1 MGSAAAAGG
10 AVAESSLFMP
20 PKSGIRLSLSLVIA
34 IAIGACLQARPVADD
49 FQTYTR
55 FAMASDQNSLYGK
68 PRSKSSKAQELPSS
82 STLAFTSQLSS
93 LISQGS
99 NTSSHGRPRPSKAPK
114 SDIFSRHNKG
124 AQKRAA
130 ADLEEDEHH
139 VAKQVHQQSRD
150 IGTVDDATLHRSK
163 RRMEEKV
170 RMYEDMK
177 KGLYLAG
184 DSSDDEGTGRDRSRP
199 EDYLARLR
207 RKEKEGLVD
216 FDSKWADEERKLQ
229 EGSEEEEEEEEG
241 DDNASV
247 ISYEDELGRS
257 RRGTRAEAARAAR
270 AKEEEEQGRS
280 MQERW
285 RPNRPENLIHGETVQ
300 AEAFNPEANVASQ
313 MAHLA
318 SRRDRS
324 ATPPEQMHYNA
335 DGEVRNRG
343 TGFYAFSR
351 DETERQK
358 QMEELKQARQE
369 TQRQRERLS
378 ARAAERQAT
387 IDDRRRQV
395 KELRSKRLAA
405 RFLNTLPTEGM
416 SSS

>member
-1 MGSAAAAGG
+1 M
-10 AVAESSLFMP
+10 
-20 PKSGIRLSLSLVIA
+20 
-34 IAIGACLQARPVADD
+34 
-49 FQTYTR
+49 T
-55 FAMASDQNSLYGK
+55 
-68 PRSKSSKAQELPSS
+68 QELPST

-93 LISQGS
+93 LIAQGS
-99 NTSSHGRPRPSKAPK
+99 NTFTHGRPRPSKTAKP
-114 SDIFSRHNKG
+114 DIFSKPNKG

-139 VAKQVHQQSRD
+139 VKQVHQQSQD

-163 RRMEEKV
+163 RRMEAKV

-184 DSSDDEGTGRDRSRP
+184 DSSDEDDTGRDRSGP
-199 EDYLARLR
+199 EDYVARLR

-216 FDSKWADEERKLQ
+216 FDRKWANEERQRAEASDSEDEED
-229 EGSEEEEEEEEG
+229 

-270 AKEEEEQGRS
+270 AKEEEEQDRS

-285 RPNRPENLIHGETVQ
+285 RPNRPDNLIYGETVQ
-300 AEAFNPEANVASQ
+300 SQAFNPETNIASQ

-318 SRRDRS
+318 ARRDRS
-324 ATPPEQMHYNA
+324 ATPPEQLHYDA
-335 DGEVRNRG
+335 DAEVRNRG

-351 DETERQK
+351 DESERQK
-358 QMEELKQARQE
+358 QMEGLKQARDE
-369 TQRQRERLS
+369 TQRERERLS
-378 ARAAERQAT
+378 ARAAEHQAT
-387 IDDRRRQV
+387 IDDRRRQIQ
-395 KELRSKRLAA
+395 ELRSKRLAA
-405 RFLNTLPTEGM
+405 RFLDSFPRAET

>member
-1 MGSAAAAGG
+1 MSHHQ
-10 AVAESSLFMP
+10 SLTYRP
-20 PKSGIRLSLSLVIA
+20 LSPSLSELSFI
-34 IAIGACLQARPVADD
+34 IRQARLVADD
-49 FQTYTR
+49 FQSYAR
-55 FAMASDQNSLYGK
+55 FAMASDQSSLYGN
-68 PRSKSSKAQELPSS
+68 PRSKSSKTQELPSS
-82 STLAFTSQLSS
+82 STFAFTSQLSS

-99 NTSSHGRPRPSKAPK
+99 NASSHGRPRPSKTPK
-114 SDIFSRHNKG
+114 SDIFSKHNKG

-150 IGTVDDATLHRSK
+150 IGTIDDATLHRSK
-163 RRMEEKV
+163 RRMKEKV

-177 KGLYLAG
+177 KGMYLAG
-184 DSSDDEGTGRDRSRP
+184 DSSDDEETGHDRSRP

-216 FDSKWADEERKLQ
+216 FDRKWANEERKIQ
-229 EGSEEEEEEEEG
+229 EGSEEEEEED
-241 DDNASV
+241 DDNASI
-247 ISYEDELGRS
+247 ISYEDDLGRS

-285 RPNRPENLIHGETVQ
+285 RPNRPENLIYGEAVQ
-300 AEAFNPEANVASQ
+300 AEAFNPEANIASQ
-313 MAHLA
+313 MAHLTA
-318 SRRDRS
+318 RRDRS
-324 ATPPEQMHYNA
+324 ATPPEQVHYDA

-358 QMEELKQARQE
+358 QMEELKQAREE
-369 TQRQRERLS
+369 TQRQRERLA
-378 ARAAERQAT
+378 ARTAERQAT

-405 RFLNTLPTEGM
+405 RFLNSLPTEGM